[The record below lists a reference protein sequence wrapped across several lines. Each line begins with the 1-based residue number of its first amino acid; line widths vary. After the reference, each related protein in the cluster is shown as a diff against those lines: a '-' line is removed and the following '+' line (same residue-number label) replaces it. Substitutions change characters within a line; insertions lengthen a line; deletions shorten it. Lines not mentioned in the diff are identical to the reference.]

1 MAEFGSRVWQ
11 EIAASGKFHCPR
23 CNTLRHY
30 QQKCAIKHPLRR
42 VLLLF
47 KTQLID
53 EFVECQACQQ
63 TFQPEVL
70 QYNPAL
76 ATDRLMLS
84 IKYALESGT
93 PAQVLQDELVSSGMN
108 AAGAARLVNFA
119 NDGQR
124 TTCPNC
130 GAEQAGSLLRCR
142 RCSGLSDPTR

>member
-1 MAEFGSRVWQ
+1 MAEFGWRVWQ
-11 EIAASGKFHCPR
+11 EVAASGRFHCPR
-23 CNTLRHY
+23 CNTLRYY
-30 QQKCAIKHPLRR
+30 QQKCIVKRPVWH

-47 KTQLID
+47 KEQLID
-53 EFVECQACQQ
+53 EFVECQACRQ

-108 AAGAARLVNFA
+108 AAGAARLVDSA
-119 NDGQR
+119 SDGQR
-124 TTCPNC
+124 KSCSNC
-130 GAEQAGSLLRCR
+130 GAEQAGGLLRCR
-142 RCSGLSDPTR
+142 QCNGLSNPTC